1 MSTRNVNKQPQGSVY
16 QYDEVNQRLRSRQ
29 KFFKPFSLRTPVL
42 SALLAASIIL
52 IALVEVACRRLPSS
66 RNRGVVATLNSDT
79 SPIVG
84 RYFPL
89 LGRQDGAENTLPPI
103 VEVTTVQTISG
114 VEETIVVIS
123 SLITPPAPPP
133 PEVITT
139 CFESESISTCETITS
154 AFTTSA
160 VPATNYLLIGTR
172 TIGRKSSPT
181 PTPIPI
187 AVPTPNAPETAP
199 VLQPTPG
206 VVPGIQPSLSV
217 GGPPVEPTTSI
228 VPATLDSIGNYVPP
242 ITVVVTPLAPVSPP
256 HTTIPASFS
265 SGNNPTRVSTP
276 AKAGTTV
283 VISGSTIVLL
293 PTDASV
299 SGNTEDVVY
308 YFSKR
313 DYIVGA
319 FLPTIIAVLFSI
331 PWGIVDT
338 AAKEMEPFVRLAS
351 DEGASARFSLC
362 LDYPGDFLLASPFK
376 SLFRGHW
383 IILLTSTMNLASL
396 LLAPLA
402 SETVFISLQGTCN
415 AETNGQFCVPTLSV
429 YPPAARVLQAVLA
442 LLAIFL
448 LFVTIFA
455 RRRSTGVYANP
466 HSLAAVA
473 TLFHHPRLIDIFRNV
488 PPATREKAL
497 ETFLQAHSYKMGH
510 YEQNQRTAY
519 GMLVD
524 PKDQGEPEGYTYIN
538 LNGGLSV
545 STSSA
550 GNQARKMK
558 RAAQVLFFTCAL
570 AALTA
575 IVLWYRFSTSEN
587 IIFTFMQSQSVGVR
601 FLFTT
606 FGVLIRLFWDYARAA
621 IHKHE
626 PYYNLRKGASA
637 SSTVLLTPSPNP
649 LPGMFR
655 ALRRLA
661 IFQFVIDLSTVLCD
675 PLTVSLANVPFN
687 SGMTY
692 QTFVICVW
700 ICVFILGFMLLT
712 LLVVLVRIG
721 RFGGEVKVPATLG
734 GKMKLLA
741 GSHMIERFRELG
753 DMDTETRDNL
763 VRGWGSKYQI
773 GTFTGVDG
781 IRREG
786 VDFEEYVNN

>member
-1 MSTRNVNKQPQGSVY
+1 MSSTVFNKQLRDSVY
-16 QYDEVNQRLRSRQ
+16 QYGEINQRPRSSQ
-29 KFFKPFSLRTPVL
+29 KTFRPLSLKTPVL
-42 SALLAASIIL
+42 SALFAATLIL

-84 RYFPL
+84 RYLPVV
-89 LGRQDGAENTLPPI
+89 GRQDSSGNALPPI
-103 VEVTTVQTISG
+103 VEVTTVQTVSG
-114 VEETIVVIS
+114 VEETIVLIS
-123 SLITPPAPPP
+123 SLVTTTPPPQ
-133 PEVITT
+133 VSTT
-139 CFESESISTCETITS
+139 CFPTESTSACET
-154 AFTTSA
+154 FTPVVTSA

-181 PTPIPI
+181 PTPTPI
-187 AVPTPNAPETAP
+187 AVPTPNAPETGPNA
-199 VLQPTPG
+199 QPTPE
-206 VVPGIQPSLSV
+206 VVPGVQPSPIAGV
-217 GGPPVEPTTSI
+217 PPATPTTAVI
-228 VPATLDSIGNYVPP
+228 PASVDSIGNYVPP
-242 ITVVVTPLAPVSPP
+242 ITVVETPLASVSPP
-256 HTTIPASFS
+256 HTTVPESFS
-265 SGNNPTRVSTP
+265 SGNNPTPT
-276 AKAGTTV
+276 KAGTTV
-283 VISGSTIVLL
+283 VISGSTVVLL

-313 DYIVGA
+313 DYILGA

-351 DEGASARFSLC
+351 DDGASARFSLC
-362 LDYPGDFLLASPFK
+362 LDYPSDFLIVSPFK
-376 SLFRGHW
+376 SLFRRHW
-383 IILLTSTMNLASL
+383 IIFLTSMMNLVSL

-415 AETNGQFCVPTLSV
+415 AETNGQFCIPTLSV
-429 YPPAARVLQAVLA
+429 YPPAARVLQGVLA
-442 LLAIFL
+442 FMALFL

-473 TLFHHPRLIDIFRNV
+473 TLFYHPRLVDIFQNV
-488 PPATREKAL
+488 PPDTREKAL
-497 ETFLQAHSYKMGH
+497 ATFLEAHH
-510 YEQNQRTAY
+510 YEMGYYEHNHGTAY
-519 GMLVD
+519 GVLVNPRD
-524 PKDQGEPEGYTYIN
+524 HGEPEGYTYIN
-538 LNGGLSV
+538 LNDGLSGN
-545 STSSA
+545 SSSA

-558 RAAQVLFFTCAL
+558 RAAQVLFFACAL

-575 IVLWYRFSTSEN
+575 IVLWYRFSDSDN
-587 IIFTFMQSQSVGVR
+587 VIFEFMQSQNFGVR
-601 FLFTT
+601 FLFTV
-606 FGVLIRLFWDYARAA
+606 FGVLIRLFWDYARTA

-626 PYYNLRKGASA
+626 PYYNLKKGASA

-661 IFQFVIDLSTVLCD
+661 IFQFIIDLSTVLCD

-692 QTFVICVW
+692 ETFVICVW
-700 ICVFILGFMLLT
+700 ICVAILGFMLLT
-712 LLVVLVRIG
+712 LLVVLIRIG
-721 RFGGEVKVPATLG
+721 RFGGEVKVPTTLG

-741 GSHMIERFRELG
+741 GSHMVERFRELG
-753 DMDTETRDNL
+753 EIDTKTRDNI
-763 VRGWGSKYQI
+763 VKGWRYKYKI

-781 IRREG
+781 MRREG
-786 VDFEEYVNN
+786 VNFEEFVDL